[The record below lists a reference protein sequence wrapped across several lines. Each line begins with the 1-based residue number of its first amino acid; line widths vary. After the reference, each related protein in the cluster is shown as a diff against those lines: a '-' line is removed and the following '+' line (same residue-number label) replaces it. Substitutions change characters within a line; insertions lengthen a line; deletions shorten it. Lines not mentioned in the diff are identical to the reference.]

1 MNTRKMNTR
10 KMYPKKTPCI
20 QYNGP
25 QILYTR
31 NKKKFCRNK
40 TRFSKNFIK
49 KSITSTVSQPSL
61 SNDTEQ
67 NVSQPSLSNDDTEQS
82 GILFCK
88 KQNKETLIKWAE
100 IFSIS
105 SKDSDRIPMKIC
117 MQLELWK
124 RSPEPNME
132 MLRTVAKALKLRKNQ
147 YDNGIIKLKKSIHT
161 KIYNHMTPTFKN
173 IIGNDDVPINYVITL
188 IYKILIPDRF
198 SVHTKLDISEKM
210 YKQLIEDKKNGTL
223 DSDKEGL
230 LNNSMKRKF
239 EHCSDKLKFMNTFF
253 TKISKDISKPYQ
265 NPKGLCYNSIYKNKL

>member
-1 MNTRKMNTR
+1 MNTR

-40 TRFSKNFIK
+40 TRFSKKFLK
-49 KSITSTVSQPSL
+49 KNITNTVSQPSL
-61 SNDTEQ
+61 SND
-67 NVSQPSLSNDDTEQS
+67 PKQS

-88 KQNKETLIKWAE
+88 NQNKETLIKWAE
-100 IFSIS
+100 IFSIT

-132 MLRTVAKALKLRKNQ
+132 MLKTVAKALKLRKNQ
-147 YDNGIIKLKKSIHT
+147 NDSGTITLKKAIRT
-161 KIYNHMTPTFKN
+161 KIYKHMTPTFKN
-173 IIGNDDVPINYVITL
+173 IIGDDDVPINYVITL

-210 YKQLIEDKKNGTL
+210 YKQLIEDKRNGNL

-230 LNNSMKRKF
+230 LNTSMKRKF
-239 EHCSDKLKFMNTFF
+239 DHCSDKLKFMNTFF
-253 TKISKDISKPYQ
+253 TKISKDISKPYK